1 MNDSV
6 YKELCEKHGLTVEQ
20 SKENLR
26 TSGLVSKK
34 YALIIELREVHRMK
48 FTEMCRLMGYAD
60 RSGARLAYNY
70 AKDLEKGKK

>member
-1 MNDSV
+1 MNDCV
-6 YKELCEKHGLTVEQ
+6 YKQLCEKHGLTVEQ

-34 YALIIELREVHRMK
+34 YALILELRDVHRMK
-48 FTEMCRLMGYAD
+48 FTEMCVLMGYAD

-70 AKDLEKGKK
+70 AKELKKGKQ